1 MRALVAMGICGEDGP
16 YEYSSNEVTREF
28 TSGGFEDGAKF
39 LFVITEL

>member
-1 MRALVAMGICGEDGP
+1 MRALVAMGVCDEVGP

-28 TSGGFEDGAKF
+28 TSGGFEDGAKC